1 MLQGL
6 DDSSMLML
14 DFELKL
20 LAESAFYA
28 VGIPSLQA
36 ELGLVTLIALRW
48 RLALSHDASLRL
60 CQTQAAFH
68 HAIAAKKDA
77 IRLCNK

>member
-36 ELGLVTLIALRW
+36 ELGLVTLIALRR
-48 RLALSHDASLRL
+48 RLALSHDAS
-60 CQTQAAFH
+60 
-68 HAIAAKKDA
+68 
-77 IRLCNK
+77 